1 MQVQACSSPP
11 PPPPIVFLDETLY
24 TVSVYKFYSSVCFFG
39 IVFVIDKVF
48 CLQVVGIKGA
58 TVLSLHRPYD
68 ISKVIVLQAILLGV
82 ALDLL
87 CFWFDKKHKTD
98 VQHVKSLI
106 LWQTTECSEVLLQ
119 IQVPDTISRA
129 LFLCLFEIWKSKSS
143 RLA

>member
-1 MQVQACSSPP
+1 M
-11 PPPPIVFLDETLY
+11 
-24 TVSVYKFYSSVCFFG
+24 CFFG

-106 LWQTTECSEVLLQ
+106 L
-119 IQVPDTISRA
+119 
-129 LFLCLFEIWKSKSS
+129 
-143 RLA
+143 